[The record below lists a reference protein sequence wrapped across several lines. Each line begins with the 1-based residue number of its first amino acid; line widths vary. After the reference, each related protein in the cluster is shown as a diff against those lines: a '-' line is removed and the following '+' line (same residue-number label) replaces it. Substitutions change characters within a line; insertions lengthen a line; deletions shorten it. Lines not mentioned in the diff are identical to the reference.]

1 MGAGKPISF
10 TPKDK
15 HSHLWPFET
24 RKEERKE
31 NWGLVFLVH
40 FSVTVTS
47 LECSREKKK
56 MHSMIKTFPSPAPF
70 FFFLLMFFYQFVQNC
85 TKRVGLLSNSI
96 T

>member
-70 FFFLLMFFYQFVQNC
+70 FFPANVFLSVC
-85 TKRVGLLSNSI
+85 TKLYKKSWFI
-96 T
+96 E